1 MLERLNE
8 IDSQLFLML
17 NGSDSAY
24 WDAVMWLVTKTVTWI
39 PLLVVVVYVIL
50 KNTGWRQAL
59 LIIFSMAIAVLLA
72 DQISSSV
79 IKPLVMRWRPTHDA
93 VLASSVDTVFSYTG
107 GRYGF
112 VSSHAANTFA
122 LFALLSLI
130 MRSRLLTFWL
140 FLWASVSSYSRIYLG
155 VHYPGDIL
163 CGALLGLLIGWLT
176 YLLYDFIN
184 SNLNNDRV
192 YFSTAYTSSGFLH
205 SDMQLITFMLMLTY
219 ATVIVLA
226 IPLASW

>member
-24 WDAVMWLVTKTVTWI
+24 WDAVMWLVTKTVTWL

-50 KNTGWRQAL
+50 KNTGWRQTL

>member
-140 FLWASVSSYSRIYLG
+140 FLWAALSSYSRIYLG

>member
-1 MLERLNE
+1 MLEHLNE
-8 IDSQLFLML
+8 IDIQLFLIL

-39 PLLVVVVYVIL
+39 PLLVIVVYVIL

-112 VSSHAANTFA
+112 VSSHAANTFS

-140 FLWASVSSYSRIYLG
+140 FFWAAVSSYSRIYLG

-176 YLLYDFIN
+176 YLLYNFIN

-205 SDMQLITFMLMLTY
+205 SDMQLITFILMLTY